1 MSFVSFVNF
10 GCHFRRCIFDVLFVF
25 LMIRHPPSSTR
36 TDTLFPY
43 TTLFRSKIC
52 SISCRR
58 LPRRWAGEA
67 MARTKSGTTLVIY
80 AALIGN
86 SLIAITKFVA
96 AFFTGS
102 SAMLTE
108 GVHSLVDT
116 SNQVL
121 LLYGMRQSRRPPDE
135 IHPFGYGRE
144 LYFWRFVVVLLIF
157 SGGAGVSIY
166 GGIIQL
172 REHEQ
177 MNNPLVNS
185 PVLRGAFLF

>member
-1 MSFVSFVNF
+1 
-10 GCHFRRCIFDVLFVF
+10 
-25 LMIRHPPSSTR
+25 
-36 TDTLFPY
+36 
-43 TTLFRSKIC
+43 
-52 SISCRR
+52 
-58 LPRRWAGEA
+58 

-135 IHPFGYGRE
+135 IHPFGYARE
-144 LYFWRFVVVLLIF
+144 IYFWSFVVALLIF
-157 SGGAGVSIY
+157 PGGAGVSIY
-166 GGIIQL
+166 DGIVHI
-172 REHEQ
+172 REPAP
-177 MNNPLVNS
+177 MTNPLVTLI
-185 PVLRGAFLF
+185 LRGPALLFEGTPRVIALREVPHQK